1 MLERKDVRISVR
13 VPRSWLIRFKD
24 AGIEISYVA
33 RSALFQALQTSEEVN
48 KAGSKLHSKQQAAC
62 LFNAMA
68 YIRNNLNFKQYEDE
82 LNKIPVKLPYFRMI
96 AVPICSPK
104 ELIIM
109 GEFLDQGEY
118 AEEILQEVFRR

>member
-13 VPRSWLIRFKD
+13 VPRSWLKRFHD

-48 KAGSKLHSKQQAAC
+48 KAGSKLHSKQQAAA
-62 LFNAMA
+62 LFNALS
-68 YIRNNLNFKQYEDE
+68 YIRNNVNFMQYTNE
-82 LNKIPVKLPYFRMI
+82 LTKIPVKLPYFRMI
-96 AVPICSPK
+96 ALPICTPK

-118 AEEILQEVFRR
+118 AEEILQEIFV